1 MVGARRT
8 TANAC
13 LIGSVKTNIGHLEA
27 GSGIAG
33 LIKAALILHKEQ
45 IPPNQNFTAPNPQIP
60 FDELGLRVV
69 SRLQA
74 LPKPAVGKP
83 VIGVNSFGFG
93 GSNAPCR
100 VGTGAGGRHGADLRA
115 AHRAPQVLTISG
127 ASAAALRAYVEKF
140 HSLLAEPDLPLADAC
155 YTAAAR
161 KEHHEHR
168 LAVIGQ
174 DASEMRQRLEAWLAG
189 GATLGRTSR
198 RSGRTGSL
206 DARVCLFRSGRT
218 VVAHGP

>member
-1 MVGARRT
+1 M
-8 TANAC
+8 
-13 LIGSVKTNIGHLEA
+13 
-27 GSGIAG
+27 
-33 LIKAALILHKEQ
+33 
-45 IPPNQNFTAPNPQIP
+45 
-60 FDELGLRVV
+60 
-69 SRLQA
+69 
-74 LPKPAVGKP
+74 GKP

-93 GSNAPCR
+93 GSNAHVVLEQAPAVATAPTCEPR
-100 VGTGAGGRHGADLRA
+100 TAR
-115 AHRAPQVLTISG
+115 PQVLTISG

-189 GATLGRTSR
+189 GASARRTSR
-198 RSGRTGSL
+198 RSRRTGSL

-218 VVAHGP
+218 VVAHGA